1 MGKPVQSNVK
11 RAETKPLN
19 TKINKEVFEHFRD
32 YCGYRGVGMNVLLE
46 TFMLQYTNGK
56 FDLTEEEILRWKNDE
71 GEVDTLNTTFN
82 KEISLNFKV
91 SCKSK
96 GYFLKHVLTAFMHKL
111 ANGNYVLEFVEV
123 DNN

>member
-1 MGKPVQSNVK
+1 MK

-19 TKINKEVFEHFRD
+19 TKINREVFEQFRD
-32 YCGYRGVGMNVLLE
+32 YCGYRGYSMNVMLE
-46 TFMLQYTNGK
+46 SFMLQYTNGK

-91 SCKSK
+91 ACKSK
-96 GYFLKHVLTAFMHKL
+96 GYFLKHVLTAFMYKL
-111 ANGNYVLEFVEV
+111 VNGNYVLEFVEV